1 MTLKAPAMS
10 GEAVSAVT
18 PDVRHHTVGGGPC
31 PCLIKERSIM
41 AENDESGLLK
51 KARQV
56 GDQVAQ
62 AAVKSYG

>member
-1 MTLKAPAMS
+1 
-10 GEAVSAVT
+10 
-18 PDVRHHTVGGGPC
+18 
-31 PCLIKERSIM
+31 M